1 MNKFKGILCFLVVAL
16 CFCAANSG
24 FSEENRQKIFVGYS
38 VEGMTDVDPKDAEAA
53 LRVWA
58 KEIGANLGFDVE
70 ITLYQS
76 VDNLIRDFSNRKLDF
91 VSMQTLDFLKYTP
104 QINIK
109 PDLAVYRDGK
119 IFIHY
124 VVLVAAGSKHQSLET
139 LKNSSLA
146 MLKTNHLG
154 KLYLDT
160 QLLKSGH
167 AESDRFFQSIREK
180 TKESQALL
188 DVFFGQAQACI
199 VTERTY
205 RIMAELNPQIS
216 RKLRVISQSPDFID
230 VVGFFSPHIAPSAKQ
245 KALRAMQGEIKS
257 FERGRQ
263 IMLLFNVEN
272 MGIVHDAQLDN
283 VRDLLAEHARL
294 KSKK

>member
-1 MNKFKGILCFLVVAL
+1 MNKLKILAGFLAILL
-16 CFCAANSG
+16 CLGAAGPGLSK
-24 FSEENRQKIFVGYS
+24 EKIFVGYS
-38 VEGMTDVDPKDAEAA
+38 VEGMNDVDPKDAEAA

-70 ITLYQS
+70 IALYES
-76 VDNLIRDFSNRKLDF
+76 VDNLVRDFSNRKLDF
-91 VSMQTLDFLKYTP
+91 VSMQTLDFLKHAS
-104 QINIK
+104 QFNVK

-124 VVLVAAGSKHQSLET
+124 LVLVAAGSKHQSLET
-139 LKNSSLA
+139 LKNSRLA

-160 QLLKSGH
+160 ELLKSGH
-167 AESDRFFQSIREK
+167 PESDRFFQSIREK
-180 TKESQALL
+180 AKESQALL
-188 DVFFGQAQACI
+188 DVFFGQAEACI

-230 VVGFFSPHIAPSAKQ
+230 VVSFFNPQISPSTKQ
-245 KALRAMQGEIKS
+245 KATRAMQGEIRS

-272 MGIVHDAQLDN
+272 MGIVHDAQLEN
-283 VRDLLAEHARL
+283 VRELLAEYSRL
-294 KSKK
+294 KSKKK